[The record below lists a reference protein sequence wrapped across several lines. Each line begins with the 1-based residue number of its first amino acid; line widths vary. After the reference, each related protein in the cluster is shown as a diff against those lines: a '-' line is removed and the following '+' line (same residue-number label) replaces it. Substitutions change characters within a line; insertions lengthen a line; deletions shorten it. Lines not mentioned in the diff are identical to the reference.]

1 MKSYIY
7 ILASKKD
14 GVLYIGVTAE
24 LKRRVIQHKESLI
37 PGFTQKY
44 KVSMLVYFE
53 EYSDIQDAIV
63 REKQLKK
70 WNRTWKIRLIE
81 KMNPEWK
88 DLFFELFEF

>member
-1 MKSYIY
+1 M
-7 ILASKKD
+7 
-14 GVLYIGVTAE
+14 LYIGVTAE